1 VVLVW
6 LDSATGPA
14 SRQGAPAAVASTG
27 RAIGVW
33 GAAARILIGVVLVG
47 SVLYGHA
54 TRGWHPV
61 AWLFGLIVFPAVVLA
76 ALWWRARRNRGPL
89 RATQP
94 LGHAINVAVFLALY
108 LTWWYAPAVAVL
120 SDAALI
126 FYGASMLL
134 AAARGYA
141 GCEVLAV
148 SNALLRRDDQIG
160 CAPFWP
166 IDAAET
172 RPTRRRAVT
181 VTDGGGDER

>member
-1 VVLVW
+1 VVFVTVNP
-6 LDSATGPA
+6 ATSPA
-14 SRQGAPAAVASTG
+14 PRRGALALVASKG

-33 GAAARILIGVVLVG
+33 GTAARILLGLVLAG

-54 TRGWHPV
+54 TRGWHLL
-61 AWLFGLIVFPAVVLA
+61 AWLLGLIVFPAIALA
-76 ALWWRARRNRGPL
+76 SLWWRARRNPAPM
-89 RATQP
+89 RATGP

-148 SNALLRRDDQIG
+148 SNAVLRRDDQIG

-166 IDAAET
+166 VDAAET
-172 RPTRRRAVT
+172 RLTRRRAST
-181 VTDGGGDER
+181 LTDRSGDEC

>member
-1 VVLVW
+1 VAFVDLRA
-6 LDSATGPA
+6 ATRPA
-14 SRQGAPAAVASTG
+14 PGRRAPSVVASAG

-33 GAAARILIGVVLVG
+33 GTAARILIGVVLVG

-54 TRGWHPV
+54 TRGWHPA
-61 AWLFGLIVFPAVVLA
+61 AWLLGLIVFPAVVLA
-76 ALWWRARRNRGPL
+76 WLWWWAGRNPGPL
-89 RATQP
+89 RATGP
-94 LGHAINVAVFLALY
+94 LGHAVNVAVFLALY

-134 AAARGYA
+134 AAARGDA

-148 SNALLRRDDQIG
+148 SNAVLRRDDQIG

-166 IDAAET
+166 IDAAEA
-172 RPTRRRAVT
+172 RRTRRCAVA
-181 VTDGGGDER
+181 VTDGGGDED